1 MRVQTPIM
9 TLSELRLHKGPF
21 KCYVIQ
27 VGKSNLI
34 KSDTG
39 GGPPQPDK
47 MAEGGG
53 FRWILVAYLMEFHG
67 V

>member
-34 KSDTG
+34 KSGTG
-39 GGPPQPDK
+39 GGAPQPDK

-53 FRWILVAYLMEFHG
+53 LGPETRPKIRIT
-67 V
+67 

>member
-39 GGPPQPDK
+39 GGGAPQPDK

-53 FRWILVAYLMEFHG
+53 SRKSELHNT
-67 V
+67 